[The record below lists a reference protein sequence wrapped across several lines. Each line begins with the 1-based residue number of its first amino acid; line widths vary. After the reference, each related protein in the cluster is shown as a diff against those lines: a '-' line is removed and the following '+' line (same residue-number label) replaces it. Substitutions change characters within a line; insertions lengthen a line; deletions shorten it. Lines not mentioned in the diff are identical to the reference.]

1 MSQPLV
7 PMTVGLSRVRIRK
20 NIIEYD
26 QKEVENASSTGKRAT
41 AHSNYIS
48 FMCNTH
54 RVLNRCSVLEQTCK
68 ITSGM

>member
-1 MSQPLV
+1 MSRPLV

-26 QKEVENASSTGKRAT
+26 QKEVENASSTGKMTT

-48 FMCNTH
+48 IMCDRH
-54 RVLNRCSVLEQTCK
+54 RVLNRCSILEQTCK

>member
-20 NIIEYD
+20 NIIEYA
-26 QKEVENASSTGKRAT
+26 QKEVENASSTGKRAI

-48 FMCNTH
+48 IMCDTH
-54 RVLNRCSVLEQTCK
+54 RVLHRCSVLEQTCK